1 MSEKFIKDLK
11 KCMVMFGSGQ
21 VNSEK
26 QTKNIGIK
34 WTQVAV
40 ELKYL
45 IDDAKYWI
53 ENRPIAG

>member
-1 MSEKFIKDLK
+1 VDYFCKFKTEKILSEKFIKDLHK

-34 WTQVAV
+34 WTQVT
-40 ELKYL
+40 
-45 IDDAKYWI
+45 
-53 ENRPIAG
+53 G